1 MLITGHTQSCHRVSK
16 SHLLTRI
23 IVIKL
28 KPTVKNDIFE
38 ELVCSTVT
46 DRFYMNYVNLYE
58 FNIRIFHKDL
68 LTASKFMLI

>member
-1 MLITGHTQSCHRVSK
+1 MVGHTQSCHKVSK

-46 DRFYMNYVNLYE
+46 DRFYMKLCLKIYMNLASE
-58 FNIRIFHKDL
+58 FFTKN
-68 LTASKFMLI
+68 S